1 MISHLPQHVVID
13 IEKNNVISEGKNL
26 VPGSRSHAEVSTS
39 YTNSTPNRNERIGI
53 SGDNTVTFN
62 RTI

>member
-13 IEKNNVISEGKNL
+13 IEKKNVISEGKNL
-26 VPGSRSHAEVSTS
+26 VPGSRSHAKVSTS